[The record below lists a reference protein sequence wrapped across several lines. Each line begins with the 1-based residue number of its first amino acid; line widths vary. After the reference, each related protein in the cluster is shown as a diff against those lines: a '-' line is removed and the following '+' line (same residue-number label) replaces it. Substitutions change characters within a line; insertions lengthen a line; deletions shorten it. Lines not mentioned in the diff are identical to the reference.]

1 MATPDQLRAM
11 ITAVPFQPF
20 LIRMTGGRQ
29 FVVRHPENAS
39 CGLNGRALTVHDR
52 EGMHLVEMLLV
63 EVMEPLGAPSTPSG
77 PSGSDGNGG

>member
-1 MATPDQLRAM
+1 MATPDQLRTM

-20 LIRMTGGRQ
+20 LIKMAGGRE
-29 FVVRHPENAS
+29 FMVRHPENAS

-63 EVMEPLGAPSTPSG
+63 EVMEPVKSPAVPGTE
-77 PSGSDGNGG
+77 GNGD